1 MPRKPSKRNDGS
13 KTKPKDTPS
22 LKKAVGNSKTSAK
35 KKVPTSPKP
44 AKTAISSDK
53 GAKNSSVSPVPKPSE
68 GATGGSSGGSA
79 SLSPSKKR
87 SILEILASGAN
98 ITGSFEEPQFRK
110 REQDY
115 ACTIAVE
122 KSKKPL
128 AIKLQQQFNSGDHVV
143 AIILPLKDVRDWP
156 AWEAFDTGE
165 ILRVDRGSDF
175 ERPFEVTTAYMADV
189 LDMSAR
195 NLQLLHQ
202 KKHAKKFGRG
212 RWDMVATVKAY
223 LKYIK
228 DEYQGRGG
236 KEYSEERTK
245 DKREQRLMRELDR
258 RQKAEQLVDAE
269 ECKSAAFE
277 MGVKYR
283 KAVENLIPRVS
294 PQLVHAKSQAKVRA
308 ILKPEIDQ
316 ILTSLALNQDPKP
329 KRKKSAGSSRKR
341 K

>member
-1 MPRKPSKRNDGS
+1 MDTSSGGS
-13 KTKPKDTPS
+13 
-22 LKKAVGNSKTSAK
+22 VH
-35 KKVPTSPKP
+35 
-44 AKTAISSDK
+44 
-53 GAKNSSVSPVPKPSE
+53 PVPKPSE
-68 GATGGSSGGSA
+68 GVAGGSSGS
-79 SLSPSKKR
+79 SPPLSPSKQR
-87 SILEILASGAN
+87 GILEILASGAK
-98 ITGSFEEPQFRK
+98 ITGSFEEPLFRK

-115 ACTIAVE
+115 AVTIAVE
-122 KSKKPL
+122 KSKKSL
-128 AIKLQQQFNSGDHVV
+128 ALKLAEQYNAGEHVV

-156 AWEAFDTGE
+156 AWERFDTGE
-165 ILRVDRGSDF
+165 IQRVDRGSDF
-175 ERPFEVTTAYMADV
+175 ERTFEVTTAFMADA

-195 NLQLLHQ
+195 NLQLLVAQ
-202 KKHAKKFGRG
+202 GHAKKFGRG
-212 RWDMVATVKAY
+212 RYDLVGTFKGY
-223 LKYIK
+223 LAKQL

-245 DKREQRLMRELDR
+245 DKKEQRLMRELDR

-269 ECKSAAFE
+269 EYKAKAFE

-308 ILKPEIDQ
+308 ILKPEINQ